1 MNIVFLGLS
10 ITSSWG
16 NGHAV
21 TYRALLRGLRER
33 GHDVVF
39 LERDVPWYAARRDA
53 PRSALLYSSVDE
65 LRSRFGDL
73 VRDADLAVV
82 GSYVPDGVDVADWVL
97 DTATGVTAFY
107 DIDTPITLSKLAA
120 CDDEYLVPELLP
132 LFDLYFSF
140 TGGPTL
146 RRLED
151 WGARRARALYCAA
164 DPELYFPE
172 RRDPRW
178 LLGYLGT
185 YARDRQPS
193 LERLL
198 IEPARRFPEE
208 RFVVCGP
215 QYPSTVR
222 WPANV
227 ERIEHVAPA
236 DHRGFYAQQ
245 AFTLNLTRADMIEAG
260 WAPSVRLFEAG
271 ACAAP
276 IVSDWWEGLDDFFEP
291 GMEIVVAR
299 ETVDV
304 IEVLAGLD
312 ERERRS
318 IGERARER
326 VLAEHTP
333 ERRAAQLE
341 AEVAAVARIG
351 A

>member
-1 MNIVFLGLS
+1 MKIAFLGLS

-21 TYRALLRGLRER
+21 TYRTLLRGLRER

-53 PRSALLYSSVDE
+53 PRSGLLYPSVDE

-73 VRDADLAVV
+73 VRDADLVVV
-82 GSYVPDGVDVADWVL
+82 GSYVPDGVDVAEWVL
-97 DTATGVTAFY
+97 ETTRGVTAFY

-120 CDDEYLVPELLP
+120 GDDEYLVPELVP
-132 LFDLYFSF
+132 RFDLYFSF

-164 DPELYFPE
+164 APELYFPE
-172 RRDPRW
+172 RRDRRW
-178 LLGYLGT
+178 MLGYLGT
-185 YARDRQPS
+185 YALDRQPA

-198 IEPARRFPEE
+198 IEPARRFPDE
-208 RFVVCGP
+208 RFVVAGP
-215 QYPSTVR
+215 EYPSTAR

-227 ERIEHVAPA
+227 ERLEHVAPA
-236 DHRGFYAQQ
+236 GHRGFYAQQ
-245 AFTLNLTRADMIEAG
+245 SFTLNLTRAEMIEAG
-260 WAPSVRLFEAG
+260 WAPSVRLFEAA
-271 ACAAP
+271 ACAVP

-291 GMEIVVAR
+291 GTEIVVAR
-299 ETVDV
+299 DTVDV
-304 IEVLAGLD
+304 IEVLAGL
-312 ERERRS
+312 EEPERRL

-326 VLAEHTP
+326 VLTAHKPEH
-333 ERRAAQLE
+333 RAAQLE